1 MRVRKDLMILSIMAM
16 LLSFFIVKCFDNQ
29 RIGYD
34 IGVTTSVYKIQ
45 ELMSQLKA
53 LQETNRELKEDLRQ
67 KEAVLNNYENE
78 ATERIYRGEEIRKQL
93 EQARILAGLTDLE
106 GPGIEIIL
114 NDRKKDTIMLDEPY
128 SISDFIVHDI
138 DLLEV
143 VNELKAAGAEA
154 IAINGARILATSR
167 ISCGGPTIT
176 VGAGQRF
183 APPFIIHAI
192 GDPDALANY
201 FERPDSIY
209 HILTF
214 YGLEFSIKKLNNVKI
229 PRYYGEVNF
238 SYARPVEGGE

>member
-1 MRVRKDLMILSIMAM
+1 MKVRKDLLILSFMAM
-16 LLSFFIVKCFDNQ
+16 LLSYFIVKCFDNQ

-34 IGVTTSVYKIQ
+34 IGVTTSVHKIQ

-53 LQETNRELKEDLRQ
+53 LQETNRQLKDDLSQ
-67 KEAVLNNYENE
+67 KEVVLNKYEKE

-106 GPGIEIIL
+106 GPGIEVIL
-114 NDRKKDTIMLDEPY
+114 NDRKKDTIMPDEPY

-192 GDPDALANY
+192 GDPDALADY
-201 FERPDSIY
+201 FKRPDSVY

-214 YGLEFSIKKLNNVKI
+214 YGLEFSIKKLDNVKI

-238 SYARPVEGGE
+238 DYARPVEGGE

>member
-1 MRVRKDLMILSIMAM
+1 MKIRKDLLILSFMTM

-34 IGVTTSVYKIQ
+34 IGVTTSVRKIQ
-45 ELMSQLKA
+45 ELRSQLKS
-53 LQETNRELKEDLRQ
+53 LQEANSQLKEKLKQ
-67 KEAVLNNYENE
+67 KEVVLNKYEEE
-78 ATERIYRGEEIRKQL
+78 ATGRIYRGEEIRAQL

-106 GPGIEIIL
+106 GPGVEIIL
-114 NDRKKDTIMLDEPY
+114 NDRKRDTIMPSELY

-154 IAINGARILATSR
+154 IAINGTRILATSR

-176 VGAGQRF
+176 VGADQRF
-183 APPFIIHAI
+183 TPPFIIHAI
-192 GDPDALANY
+192 GDPDALASY
-201 FERPDSIY
+201 FKRPDSVY
-209 HILTF
+209 HVLTF

-229 PRYYGEVNF
+229 PRYYGAVNF
-238 SYARPVEGGE
+238 NYARPVEGGE

>member
-1 MRVRKDLMILSIMAM
+1 MKIRKDLLILSFMAM

-34 IGVTTSVYKIQ
+34 IGFTTSVQKIQ
-45 ELMSQLKA
+45 ELMSQLKE
-53 LQETNRELKEDLRQ
+53 LESVNRQLKDDLNQ
-67 KEAVLNNYENE
+67 KEAELHKYEEE
-78 ATERIYRGEEIRKQL
+78 ATGRIYRGEEIRKQL

-106 GPGIEIIL
+106 GPGVEVIL
-114 NDRKKDTIMLDEPY
+114 NDRKKDTILPSEAY

-154 IAINGARILATSR
+154 IAINGTRILATSR

-176 VGAGQRF
+176 VGQDQRF
-183 APPFIIHAI
+183 TPPFIIHAI
-192 GDPDALANY
+192 GDPDALADY
-201 FERPDSIY
+201 FKQPDSIY

-214 YGLEFSIKKLNNVKI
+214 YGLEFSIKKLDNVKI

-238 SYARPVEGGE
+238 EYARPVEGGE